1 MSPFQGGNSGPTA
14 KTTFGQ
20 SSGFGS
26 QPPLPPGGMAGAPGG
41 GFGNQ
46 PPLPPGG
53 LAGAPPMQ
61 SGGFNEPSSSGNPFG
76 QKSGGKK
83 KTQQNKNTTFGSTPF
98 GQNGAPPSSTGNSGY
113 TTFGSA
119 SNVGGKPKN
128 YSTNGSFGATF
139 SGNDNGFGGGQT
151 AFGGSM
157 SKRGQGASS
166 QDFNG
171 FGPSSAGAA
180 PLSSSGTAFGSQT
193 SGVKVRKKQVTP
205 KSASSGRADNP
216 FTASGS
222 GSGGF
227 SSGSAINTTFGSSSG
242 GTSNAFTSFGKP
254 SPPTGAAPTTTFGG
268 TNKRRQSTPKSGFD
282 SSGGFGNYDKMASME
297 ARMSGS
303 KKSPFGKG
311 KQSQGFTEQDGN
323 PFGEHVIPRNK
334 FPPGGDAFG
343 VAPKTSPTHDKPGKH
358 RQGRQKKKAPSTS
371 DDEASFAPMLSA
383 ASSSRDENS
392 KAQLSAATNL
402 DGLCADMCSPA
413 ERELHIRVDELSVF
427 EKCFPDRPGSE
438 RDMIIKRFQRSSADH
453 KLDIAEEIRPPG
465 VLRRTQL
472 YIEQAIMDLD
482 QCGPD
487 PRFQTPRVPEPIE
500 LYNFCWDRFRMIRKD
515 FVLQNY
521 RGAGGRVHPIALDIH
536 ERIARYHV
544 LSEHE
549 LIETPSF
556 VAQQNMEQL
565 GQTLKSLNELYDES
579 HKVGDP
585 AYMSPFEAECRAYFI
600 LCTLDNGRGM
610 DVLKYVKDLPRHI
623 LESPHMKFAMRVFVA
638 RHTGDYFQFFSLL
651 RQATYLQS
659 CLLFRYIPNVRS
671 SALLRMNRAYR
682 SQIYPLEDLVELLC
696 FDDIEHAYSVC
707 QEHQLRISGSPGA
720 SDDSSIIVKFGG
732 DFETD
737 VQLRRNNTP
746 LKTRSSK
753 IYVGMKQGNYLRRDV
768 CRGVTEYARDEYPAL
783 SKLIQDSERE
793 EQAKLYPDRPP
804 YEDDYSYFVDY
815 NEGVPVAPPTGGQVN
830 RANNSSAQHQVPGTD
845 QKIHELDAIA
855 QRKREIEQKKQ
866 AMLERMRELEKA
878 KEEKTRHE
886 QAKKVADEQAAQRE
900 EQAKKEALVRAQ
912 AEKEAAEAKQ
922 KQEALEAQLREQKK
936 QRELEEQR
944 RKAEEAAREA
954 EKQRLAALQQ
964 AEAMRIKAV
973 EEERRRQ
980 EEKRQEELRRKQAE
994 ELERLRQQQLAEE
1007 RARQAREAALEAQ
1020 RQAQLAK
1027 ERAERK
1033 RIRRIEKQ
1041 RLAVLK
1047 LRFHMWTKYVKMSRN
1062 GPGPVSIA
1070 SKLRLD
1076 QPHQKAKDSLQWLF
1090 KGTNGGS
1097 GSLVGT
1103 RRLKALPRLEDVSPS
1118 DEELLSLWSSEDMLN
1133 VVGGPLRQQNPNAPS
1148 IAWKLVIA
1156 DLLDGATS
1164 SFGLWCA
1171 VRAGAQDVSRPEN
1184 DCHRTFY
1191 SCNGAAQGVAVCS
1204 RYLDSKFF
1212 HRNTPEAQQNKL
1224 AATTAILLP
1233 VDLSTLEQADR
1244 CSVFER
1250 RLGGLLSSLNPG
1262 CRVTLLALAFA
1273 SAEMAN
1279 SRTPLAHTLEGCMER
1294 VQSQYATRIAYVD
1307 TEILDAGD
1315 LLPQTFGQVLKKVA
1329 TLSLPVRHL
1338 KSVGL
1343 KELLEGSVK
1352 AMMNQFESSVGIQD
1366 NICAVFPR
1374 VRQDILSSGVM
1385 DLTYPPPE
1393 LQFAV
1398 VDPPCGWNSQE
1409 RRHEIRT
1416 ILTALE
1422 VTRIAVETS
1431 PTDRDQTCDVYFKK
1445 MEDFIDRLFL
1455 LYPAATAVS
1464 TYELKKRIYCA
1475 LLPIHEGLTQ
1485 DDRTRQVTPQEADTL
1500 LPWKKIF
1507 EEIYE
1512 TFFETLNDITI
1523 YYPADWRNFG
1533 SNVSRLLDAVHNSM
1547 PKPLVGPSLSMKQEH
1562 VEAEQR
1568 AVQVSM
1574 RSVRRSFGEVT
1585 TVQKYK
1591 AVGEMKRLRV
1601 EIEKERAATSQFQ
1614 RMLRQALN
1622 RWDD

>member
-1 MSPFQGGNSGPTA
+1 MGSTSTMSPFQTGSSGPA
-14 KTTFGQ
+14 SKTTFGQ

-26 QPPLPPGGMAGAPGG
+26 QPPLPPGGMAGAPVG
-41 GFGNQ
+41 GFGSQ

-61 SGGFNEPSSSGNPFG
+61 SGGFNGASSSGNPFG
-76 QKSGGKK
+76 QKNGGKK

-98 GQNGAPPSSTGNSGY
+98 GQNGAPPSSTGNSGH

-119 SNVGGKPKN
+119 SSTGGNPKN
-128 YSTNGSFGATF
+128 QSS
-139 SGNDNGFGGGQT
+139 GFGGGQT
-151 AFGGSM
+151 AFGGPT
-157 SKRGQGASS
+157 SKRGQSS
-166 QDFNG
+166 FPQDSNG
-171 FGPSSAGAA
+171 FGTGSAGV
-180 PLSSSGTAFGSQT
+180 SSKGAAFGSQT
-193 SGVKVRKKQVTP
+193 SGVKVRKKQITP

-216 FTASGS
+216 FTASGT
-222 GSGGF
+222 GSGAF
-227 SSGSAINTTFGSSSG
+227 SSSSTSHTTFGSSSG
-242 GTSNAFTSFGKP
+242 GNSNAFTSFGKP
-254 SPPTGAAPTTTFGG
+254 SPPGGGAPATTFGSA
-268 TNKRRQSTPKSGFD
+268 NKRRQSAPKSGFD
-282 SSGGFGNYDKMASME
+282 NSGGFGNSDKMASME

-303 KKSPFGKG
+303 KKSFGKG
-311 KQSQGFTEQDGN
+311 KQNQGFTEQDGN
-323 PFGEHVIPRNK
+323 PFGEQIIPRNK

-343 VAPKTSPTHDKPGKH
+343 AAPKTSPTHEKPGKH
-358 RQGRQKKKAPSTS
+358 RQGRQKKKSPSTS
-371 DDEASFAPMLSA
+371 DEETSFVPTLPAV
-383 ASSSRDENS
+383 SSSRDENS

-579 HKVGDP
+579 NKVGDP

-707 QEHQLRISGSPGA
+707 QEHQLRISGSPGTG
-720 SDDSSIIVKFGG
+720 DDSSIIVKFGG

-746 LKTRSSK
+746 LKIHSSK
-753 IYVGMKQGNYLRRDV
+753 IYVGMKQGNYLRRDI

-783 SKLIQDSERE
+783 SKLIQDSEQE
-793 EQAKLYPDRPP
+793 EQTRLYPDRPP

-815 NEGVPVAPPTGGQVN
+815 NDGVPAALPADAQAIH
-830 RANNSSAQHQVPGTD
+830 ANNFSTQQQVASTD

-855 QRKREIEQKKQ
+855 QRKREIERKKQ
-866 AMLERMRELEKA
+866 VMLERMRELERA
-878 KEEKTRHE
+878 KEEKNRHE
-886 QAKKVADEQAAQRE
+886 QAKKVSDEQAAQRE
-900 EQAKKEALVRAQ
+900 EQAKKEALARVQ
-912 AEKEAAEAKQ
+912 AENEAAESKRQ
-922 KQEALEAQLREQKK
+922 QEALEEQLREQKK

-954 EKQRLAALQQ
+954 ERQRLVALQQ
-964 AEAMRIKAV
+964 AEVMRIKAA
-973 EEERRRQ
+973 EEERLRQ

-994 ELERLRQQQLAEE
+994 ELERQRQQKLAEE

-1020 RQAQLAK
+1020 RQAQLAR

-1033 RIRRIEKQ
+1033 RVRRIEKQ

-1047 LRFHMWTKYVKMSRN
+1047 LKLHMWKKYVKMSRN

-1076 QPHQKAKDSLQWLF
+1076 QSHQKAKDSLRWLF
-1090 KGTNGGS
+1090 RGTNGGS
-1097 GSLVGT
+1097 GSSIGM
-1103 RRLKALPRLEDVSPS
+1103 RRSKQLPRSEEAVSPS
-1118 DEELLSLWSSEDMLN
+1118 DEELLSLWSSEDILD
-1133 VVGGPLRQQNPNAPS
+1133 VVGGPLRQQNPNEPS

-1156 DLLDGATS
+1156 DLLDGASS

-1171 VRAGAQDVSRPEN
+1171 VRAGSQDVSKPEN
-1184 DCHRTFY
+1184 DCHRTFQ
-1191 SCNGAAQGVAVCS
+1191 SCNGISQGVAVCT

-1212 HRNTPEAQQNKL
+1212 RRNTAEAQQNKL
-1224 AATTAILLP
+1224 AATTVILLP
-1233 VDLSTLEQADR
+1233 VDISKLGQAGSCR
-1244 CSVFER
+1244 ILER
-1250 RLGGLLSSLNPG
+1250 RLDGLLSSLNAG
-1262 CRVTLLALAFA
+1262 CRVTLLALGFA
-1273 SAEMAN
+1273 SADMAS
-1279 SRTPLAHTLEGCMER
+1279 SRASLVHTLESCMER
-1294 VQSQYATRIAYVD
+1294 AQSQFATQIAYVD
-1307 TEILDAGD
+1307 TEILDAGN
-1315 LLPQTFGQVLKKVA
+1315 LLPQKFSQVLKKA
-1329 TLSLPVRHL
+1329 AALSLPVRHL

-1352 AMMNQFESSVGIQD
+1352 SMMNQFESSLDIQD
-1366 NICAVFPR
+1366 KICAVFPR
-1374 VRQDILSSGVM
+1374 VSQDILSSGVM

-1398 VDPPCGWNSQE
+1398 VDPPRGWNSQK

-1445 MEDFIDRLFL
+1445 VEDFIDRLFL

-1464 TYELKKRIYCA
+1464 TYEVKKRIYCT
-1475 LLPIHEGLTQ
+1475 LLPIHEGLIQ
-1485 DDRTRQVTPQEADTL
+1485 DNRTDQVTPQEANTM

-1523 YYPADWRNFG
+1523 YYPVDWRTFG
-1533 SNVSRLLDAVHNSM
+1533 SNVSRFLDAVHNST
-1547 PKPLVGPSLSMKQEH
+1547 PKQLLTLNQSMKQEP
-1562 VEAEQR
+1562 AEVKQR
-1568 AVQVSM
+1568 PVQVSM

-1622 RWDD
+1622 RWND